1 LRLARRRSL
10 AALFASIA
18 IVAASFGVAQALRY
32 SRAPTRIT
40 VKATPIPAFDT
51 RDETKTRF
59 GQLEYRGG
67 LILTSNDQ
75 AFGGISALIMEPGG
89 ARFLSLTDHGSWLRG
104 RIVYREGRPDGIA
117 DAEMAPMLGQDGK
130 PLAARHW
137 FDTESLTQGVDGM
150 LYVGIERV
158 EKIVRFDF
166 RRDGF
171 AAKGEPVP
179 VPEDF
184 KTFAFN
190 KSLECL
196 AAPPKG
202 APLSG
207 SLIAITERS
216 LDASG
221 NHRSFVLKGA
231 QVNRFTLKRSDDFDV
246 SDCAVFP
253 PADLLVLERRYS
265 LLRGVAIR
273 IRRIHLDEIKE
284 GAVVDGPQLFFADLG
299 YQIDNME
306 GIGLHKNAQGETILT
321 LVSDDN
327 FSPIQRTL
335 LLQFALVGE

>member
-1 LRLARRRSL
+1 MGYWEQCLLAGVAATLATFPHPNPFFFSL
-10 AALFASIA
+10 AGLFVVALVSN
-18 IVAASFGVAQALRY
+18 
-32 SRAPTRIT
+32 
-40 VKATPIPAFDT
+40 ATPF
-51 RDETKTRF
+51 F
-59 GQLEYRGG
+59 GASY
-67 LILTSNDQ
+67 
-75 AFGGISALIMEPGG
+75 A
-89 ARFLSLTDHGSWLRG
+89 
-104 RIVYREGRPDGIA
+104 
-117 DAEMAPMLGQDGK
+117 
-130 PLAARHW
+130 
-137 FDTESLTQGVDGM
+137 
-150 LYVGIERV
+150 
-158 EKIVRFDF
+158 
-166 RRDGF
+166 
-171 AAKGEPVP
+171 
-179 VPEDF
+179 
-184 KTFAFN
+184 
-190 KSLECL
+190 
-196 AAPPKG
+196 
-202 APLSG
+202 
-207 SLIAITERS
+207 LIAITERS